1 MTKSVRI
8 SDQAH
13 AALRELADRRGE
25 SMASALERLVDD
37 ERRRQSHVAANEVYA
52 ALRADPQGWAAV
64 VEERAAWDAAVAD
77 GLDGSPDGRI

>member
-25 SMASALERLVDD
+25 SLASALERLLEDD
-37 ERRRQSHVAANEVYA
+37 RRHRLLEQSNQNYA

-64 VEERAAWDAAVAD
+64 VEERAAWDATLAD
-77 GLDGSPDGRI
+77 GLDGAPDGRL